1 VLVDGAHGFP
11 YPALDWWFLAPQLK
25 VGGRMLIDDAYMP
38 PVGALVDSLRAQ
50 PAWQIDET
58 VGHRT
63 VVVRKIAE
71 GLPSFDWGGERV
83 GGRMNFRYLPA
94 AERGVAAV
102 RHRVFSSR
110 LGLRAVGVARRGSG
124 LRWRKSG

>member
-1 VLVDGAHGFP
+1 
-11 YPALDWWFLAPQLK
+11 
-25 VGGRMLIDDAYMP
+25 
-38 PVGALVDSLRAQ
+38 
-50 PAWQIDET
+50 
-58 VGHRT
+58 
-63 VVVRKIAE
+63 
-71 GLPSFDWGGERV
+71 
-83 GGRMNFRYLPA
+83 MNFRYLPA